1 MLFVTLYPFHSAKL
15 RAEVVEWKV
24 EWKGLR
30 ALFDVLP
37 GTKKMSAAADDD
49 DMIQALLLAQWYEG
63 EKEEPFFPLHSCC
76 S

>member
-37 GTKKMSAAADDD
+37 GTNKMSAAADDD
-49 DMIQALLLAQWYEG
+49 DMIQALLLAQ
-63 EKEEPFFPLHSCC
+63 
-76 S
+76 